1 MQNLWEWAV
10 LVAAIGFFVVSVILS
25 YVLIRVSR
33 SLWKVDATLG
43 VVLEETRRALPE
55 VRHTVEQI
63 DDMVSQ
69 VNDKFMAAD
78 RAMTATAE
86 TVASLGTRIRERLN
100 GIASL
105 VRRPAKG
112 ARPG

>member
-1 MQNLWEWAV
+1 VQNLWQWA
-10 LVAAIGFFVVSVILS
+10 LLLAAIGFFVVSLVLC

-43 VVLEETRRALPE
+43 VVLEETRRTLPE

-63 DDMVSQ
+63 DDMVTE

-86 TVASLGTRIRERLN
+86 TVASWGTRIRERFTGLT
-100 GIASL
+100 SRL
-105 VRRPAKG
+105 RRPAGGGKS
-112 ARPG
+112 A

>member
-1 MQNLWEWAV
+1 VQNLWEWAV
-10 LVAAIGFFVVSVILS
+10 LLAAIGFFVVSVILS

-63 DDMVSQ
+63 DDMVSE

-86 TVASLGTRIRERLN
+86 TVTSLGTRIRDRLN
-100 GIASL
+100 GFASR
-105 VRRPAKG
+105 VRRPARG
-112 ARPG
+112 GRPG

>member
-1 MQNLWEWAV
+1 VQNLWEWAV

-63 DDMVSQ
+63 DDMVSEI
-69 VNDKFMAAD
+69 NDKFMAAD
-78 RAMTATAE
+78 RAMTSTAQ
-86 TVASLGTRIRERLN
+86 TVVSLGTRIRDRLT
-100 GIASL
+100 GFASR
-105 VRRPAKG
+105 VRRPARG
-112 ARPG
+112 GNP

>member
-1 MQNLWEWAV
+1 MQDLWQWA
-10 LVAAIGFFVVSVILS
+10 LLLAAVGFFVVSVVLC

-63 DDMVSQ
+63 DDMVTE
-69 VNDKFMAAD
+69 VNEKFMAAD

-86 TVASLGTRIRERLN
+86 TVAGWGTRIRGRLN
-100 GIASL
+100 GLGARI
-105 VRRPAKG
+105 RRPAGGGKST
-112 ARPG
+112 